1 MNLDLSVAPEI
12 AQLVS
17 REPSAASPPSARG
30 GSRLA
35 DGGHTSPGLAP
46 TVGLLARQLRLIT
59 AAPER
64 WWALVGFDPLRP
76 VRVSIPADRSCEV
89 WLMIIPPAAG
99 GRWAGDDAECG
110 CEVVT
115 VVAGEVTEQAINA
128 CGAATTPLL
137 PGKVRVHGR
146 GQLHQ
151 VTNRS
156 VSYAVSVHARGRPV
170 PQAEH
175 GGPLRF
181 GQRAC

>member
-1 MNLDLSVAPEI
+1 VNLDLSVAPEI

-17 REPSAASPPSARG
+17 PEPSAASLPAARG
-30 GSRLA
+30 GPRLA
-35 DGGHTSPGLAP
+35 GAGHASAGPAP
-46 TVGLLARQLRLIT
+46 TVGRLARQLRLIT

-64 WWALVGFDPLRP
+64 WWALVRFDPRRP
-76 VRVSIPADRSCEV
+76 VRVSIPADRFCEV
-89 WLMIIPPAAG
+89 WLMIIPPQAG
-99 GRWAGDDAECG
+99 GRRAGGDAECG

-151 VTNRS
+151 VANRS
-156 VSYAVSVHARGRPV
+156 GSYAVSVHARGRAV
-170 PQAEH
+170 PA
-175 GGPLRF
+175 G
-181 GQRAC
+181 

>member
-1 MNLDLSVAPEI
+1 VNLDLSAAPEI

-17 REPSAASPPSARG
+17 WEPSAASPPPARG
-30 GSRLA
+30 GSCLA
-35 DGGHTSPGLAP
+35 GGGHASAGLAP
-46 TVGLLARQLRLIT
+46 TVGRLARQLHLIT

-64 WWALVGFDPLRP
+64 WSALVRFDPLRP
-76 VRVSIPADRSCEV
+76 VRVSIPADRSCEL
-89 WLMIIPPAAG
+89 WLMIIPPPVR
-99 GRWAGDDAECG
+99 GRCVGDEAECG

-128 CGAATTPLL
+128 CGAATTSLL

-156 VSYAVSVHARGRPV
+156 VSYAVSVHARGRAV
-170 PQAEH
+170 PA
-175 GGPLRF
+175 G
-181 GQRAC
+181 

>member
-1 MNLDLSVAPEI
+1 VNLDLSVAPEI

-17 REPSAASPPSARG
+17 REPRAAGLPPAPG

-35 DGGHTSPGLAP
+35 GGGHTGAGPAP
-46 TVGLLARQLRLIT
+46 TVGRLAQQLRLIT

-64 WWALVGFDPLRP
+64 WWALVRFDQRRP
-76 VRVSIPADRSCEV
+76 VRVRIPADRFCEV

-128 CGAATTPLL
+128 RGVATTPLL

-156 VSYAVSVHARGRPV
+156 GSYAVSVHARGRAV
-170 PQAEH
+170 PAAEH
-175 GGPLRF
+175 GGPLCVR
-181 GQRAC
+181 